1 MPSPYQQEQPDGRD
15 TVVTPP
21 HQRRFATPVTLKQV
35 RSCDP
40 QAFHRASEEWDKVGT
55 AISSARFVAVD
66 VLSTLQEGWSGEAAT
81 LGRRALK
88 ELLDEMSIA
97 EQELEAAKLTL
108 ATAATGL
115 TLARRWVAEADD
127 LARDNSLTIAEDG
140 GIGYPSWASGND
152 PDGAGE
158 ARRLAGVAGDIR
170 NLLKAAT
177 TYAATVSS
185 TAAHELDRINSAVDY
200 RVFDEWTRRVV
211 GEDLAGA
218 RDMAKAIGG
227 EGGVLLPPD
236 AYDRGSGD
244 YGTETPTDADRRLKA
259 MLGAGIAGMPFTA
272 GGTNASANMAH
283 YLSGSGEPLAL
294 NVEDMLKEIP
304 DFKESVSTTLDGN
317 LPGWEAEAL
326 AEYRRTGKPV
336 ALVQQTGWQPMS
348 ATPYSSKDW
357 FYAVGSFHY
366 NTEAKVEVKPT
377 SPGAPPEVTVTY
389 KTHVRDRY
397 NWDFDRNDPLHQKGT
412 EVPGVGYVSDGDL
425 QRLHRTGLAREFDM
439 GGASDAR
446 TRKL

>member
-1 MPSPYQQEQPDGRD
+1 MPSVYAYEQPDGRD
-15 TVVTPP
+15 KVDHP
-21 HQRRFATPVTLKQV
+21 HHERSFATPVTLHQV

-40 QAFHRASEEWDKVGT
+40 EAFHRASEEWDKVGT
-55 AISSARFVAVD
+55 AISAARSTVVD
-66 VLSTLQEGWSGEAAT
+66 VLSALQEGWSGDAAD

-97 EQELEAAKLTL
+97 EQEMEAAQLTL
-108 ATAATGL
+108 STAATGL
-115 TLARRWVAEADD
+115 ALARRWVAEADD
-127 LARDNSLTIAEDG
+127 LAHANSLTINEDG
-140 GIGYPSWASGND
+140 DIGYPAWTSGND
-152 PDGAGE
+152 PDGDTE
-158 ARRLAGVAGDIR
+158 SRRLAGIAGDIR

-177 TYAATVSS
+177 AYAATVSS
-185 TAAHELDRINSAVDY
+185 TAGHELDRINNAVDY
-200 RVFDEWTRRVV
+200 RKLDDWTKRVV
-211 GEDLAGA
+211 SEDLAGA

-236 AYDRGSGD
+236 PYDRGSGD
-244 YGTETPTDADRRLKA
+244 YATESPTDADRRLKA
-259 MLGAGIAGMPFTA
+259 TLGAGIAGMPFAA
-272 GGTNASANMAH
+272 GGTHASENMAH
-283 YLSGSGEPLAL
+283 YLSGTGEPLKL

-304 DFKESVSTTLDGN
+304 DFQESVATTLDGN
-317 LPGWEAEAL
+317 IPGWEAEAL

-348 ATPYSSKDW
+348 ATPESSKDW

-366 NTEAKVEVKPT
+366 NTEAKVEVKPPA

-397 NWDFDRNDPLHQKGT
+397 NWDNGKSTD
-412 EVPGVGYVSDGDL
+412 VPGVGQVTDRDI
-425 QRLHRTGLAREFDM
+425 QRLHKTGLAREFDM

-446 TRKL
+446 TEKL

>member
-1 MPSPYQQEQPDGRD
+1 MPSVYDYEQPDGRRKPGKPD
-15 TVVTPP
+15 
-21 HQRRFATPVTLKQV
+21 HDRRFPEPVTLQQI

-40 QAFHRASEEWDKVGT
+40 EAFHRASEEWDKVGS
-55 AISSARFVAVD
+55 AISAARFLAVD
-66 VLSTLQEGWSGEAAT
+66 VLSTLQEGWSGDAAD

-88 ELLDEMSIA
+88 ELIDEMSIA
-97 EQELEAAKLTL
+97 EQEMEAAQLTL
-108 ATAATGL
+108 VNATTGL
-115 TLARRWVAEADD
+115 ALARRWVAEADD
-127 LARDNSLTIAEDG
+127 LARANSLTIKEDG
-140 GIGYPSWASGND
+140 DIAYPSWLSGND
-152 PDGAGE
+152 PDGDGE
-158 ARRLAGVAGDIR
+158 ARRLASVAGDMR

-177 TYAATVSS
+177 TYAADVSS
-185 TAAHELDRINSAVDY
+185 TAGHELDRINDAVKY
-200 RVFDEWTRRVV
+200 RHFDDWTKRVV

-218 RDMAKAIGG
+218 RDLPKVFGG

-236 AYDRGSGD
+236 PYDRGSGD
-244 YGTETPTDADRRLKA
+244 YNTESPTDKDRMLAAR
-259 MLGAGIAGMPFTA
+259 LGAGIAAMPFAA
-272 GGTNASANMAH
+272 GGTHASANMAH
-283 YLSGSGEPLAL
+283 YLSGTGEPLNL
-294 NVEDMLKEIP
+294 NVEDMLKDIP
-304 DFKESVSTTLDGN
+304 DFQESVSTTLDGN
-317 LPGWEAEAL
+317 LPGWQAEAL

-348 ATPYSSKDW
+348 ATPESSKDW

-366 NTEAKVEVKPT
+366 NTEAKIEVKPT

-397 NWDFDRNDPLHQKGT
+397 NWDFEKKDPTKQKGT
-412 EVPGVGYVSDGDL
+412 PVPGMGYVSDGDL